1 MNMLLAVLEK
11 RVGFRLAAKDV
22 FLNIAGGIRVSD
34 PALDLGVV
42 MAVLSSN
49 IDAPIPTN
57 TVFAGEVG
65 LSGEIRAVSRI
76 EQRIL
81 EAEKLGFQQIFVPA
95 GNKKALTKGPAHI
108 KVRFVSRVG
117 DICREL
123 FS

>member
-1 MNMLLAVLEK
+1 M
-11 RVGFRLAAKDV
+11 GFRLAAKDV

-34 PALDLGVV
+34 PALDLGIDDG
-42 MAVLSSN
+42 SSLFKYRRP
-49 IDAPIPTN
+49 DTHEYRVCRGKLACRERFVP
-57 TVFAGEVG
+57 
-65 LSGEIRAVSRI
+65 VSRI

-95 GNKKALTKGPAHI
+95 GNKKALTKVPAHI

>member
-1 MNMLLAVLEK
+1 MLLAVLEK

-65 LSGEIRAVSRI
+65 LSGEIRA
-76 EQRIL
+76 
-81 EAEKLGFQQIFVPA
+81 
-95 GNKKALTKGPAHI
+95 
-108 KVRFVSRVG
+108 
-117 DICREL
+117 RE
-123 FS
+123 SYRTTNTGG

>member
-1 MNMLLAVLEK
+1 
-11 RVGFRLAAKDV
+11 
-22 FLNIAGGIRVSD
+22 
-34 PALDLGVV
+34 

-76 EQRIL
+76 EQRVL

-95 GNKKALTKGPAHI
+95 GNKKALTKVPAHI
-108 KVRFVSRVG
+108 KVRFVSRVVSYSAKSF
-117 DICREL
+117 IHIAFFFEL
-123 FS
+123 TIL

>member
-1 MNMLLAVLEK
+1 M
-11 RVGFRLAAKDV
+11 
-22 FLNIAGGIRVSD
+22 
-34 PALDLGVV
+34 
-42 MAVLSSN
+42 
-49 IDAPIPTN
+49 
-57 TVFAGEVG
+57 
-65 LSGEIRAVSRI
+65 SRI

-95 GNKKALTKGPAHI
+95 GNKKALTKVPAHI

>member
-1 MNMLLAVLEK
+1 M
-11 RVGFRLAAKDV
+11 
-22 FLNIAGGIRVSD
+22 SD

-49 IDAPIPTN
+49 IDAPIPSD

-76 EQRIL
+76 EQRVL

-95 GNKKALTKGPAHI
+95 GNKKALVKTPAHI
-108 KVRFVSRVG
+108 KVKFVSRVG
-117 DICREL
+117 DICRDL
-123 FS
+123 FGS